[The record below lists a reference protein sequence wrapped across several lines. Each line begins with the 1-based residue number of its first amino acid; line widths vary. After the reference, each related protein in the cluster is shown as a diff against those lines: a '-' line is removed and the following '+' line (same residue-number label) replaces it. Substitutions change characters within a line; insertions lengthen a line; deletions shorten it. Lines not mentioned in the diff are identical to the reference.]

1 MLVTLLNNPAFSPA
15 HIATSSR
22 RCAVRASE
30 SAVATRE
37 DTFAAK
43 KAALIAGLEREY
55 RTFFQPMET
64 ELYSPDVEFVDPLI
78 NLNGVDAYANNVG
91 MLAGSTL
98 AGKILFRDC
107 DLIMHRVTEP
117 TPTTLETRWTLQF
130 RFQLLPWAPLAEFTG
145 VSKYTLD
152 ENARVV
158 RQDDFWDS
166 VNLSDGEY
174 AARGKLAGLADMLR
188 QFAPPNPD
196 APAASTAPLLR
207 RAAEYEVRRVDGAA
221 VAALR
226 DGGADEAR
234 LRQLL
239 ARDGLRP
246 AERRVASGIELEEHV
261 W

>member
-1 MLVTLLNNPAFSPA
+1 
-15 HIATSSR
+15 
-22 RCAVRASE
+22 
-30 SAVATRE
+30 
-37 DTFAAK
+37 
-43 KAALIAGLEREY
+43 
-55 RTFFQPMET
+55 MET

-174 AARGKLAGLADMLR
+174 AARATSPASPTCSASLR
-188 QFAPPNPD
+188 RRTRMRPPPRRRRCS
-196 APAASTAPLLR
+196 AARPSTRCAASTARPSR
-207 RAAEYEVRRVDGAA
+207 RSATEAPTRRGCGSRSRATA
-221 VAALR
+221 CGRPSNASR
-226 DGGADEAR
+226 R
-234 LRQLL
+234 
-239 ARDGLRP
+239 GLSSRSTCG
-246 AERRVASGIELEEHV
+246 ETMWCVL